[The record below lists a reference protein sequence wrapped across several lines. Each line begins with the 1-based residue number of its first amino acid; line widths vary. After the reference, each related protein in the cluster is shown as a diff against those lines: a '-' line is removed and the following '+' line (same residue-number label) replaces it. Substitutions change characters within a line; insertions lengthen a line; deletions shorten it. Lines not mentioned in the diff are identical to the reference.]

1 MHRLITPRATQSA
14 SLTPFASARRDFV
27 DKQFSK
33 DEVADM
39 VKQQYDEEHTRIFY
53 QCVMGACPTP
63 LGTPRCHDSTCGSR
77 SASPPRGGKNGAP
90 RASARVCESRTARRK
105 FNL

>member
-1 MHRLITPRATQSA
+1 MP
-14 SLTPFASARRDFV
+14 RRDFV

-53 QCVMGACPTP
+53 QCVMGA
-63 LGTPRCHDSTCGSR
+63 
-77 SASPPRGGKNGAP
+77 
-90 RASARVCESRTARRK
+90 
-105 FNL
+105 